1 MWAEHN
7 LGENKRGH
15 VGIWEKRMAPSWH
28 YGQEKVQDND
38 RIAKPGASNGWK
50 EFMRAT
56 ECLPAKYM
64 MLQA

>member
-15 VGIWEKRMAPSWH
+15 VGIWEKGMTPPWH
-28 YGQEKVQDND
+28 HGQEKVQDND
-38 RIAKPGASNGWK
+38 GSVKPGASNGWK

-56 ECLPAKYM
+56 ECLPAKDM
-64 MLQA
+64 MLWT